1 MKKVTR
7 IITAL
12 LLCLILI
19 PTLAACSDDGIPEGY
34 QLIACDGDEFR
45 LYVPTDWVDNTSSG
59 IACAYYSVDA
69 NVSVSVTVAD
79 DADADMKLED
89 YWAKCDER
97 YAEELKEYTLIAD
110 ECGKTVLGA
119 KEALKKVY
127 TAKLSTYDEATGKNV
142 EGSYKIMQ
150 VIAKNNGKMYL
161 LTFIA
166 PADRY
171 NDFKEVMLGNK
182 DDDGIIKHFEF
193 AKPYKREE
201 EKEIAS
207 NVKAPE
213 GMKLASTDERAYRLF
228 VPKSWV
234 IDQSTDATA
243 AYVSKTDSSNVNV
256 QMYMTSNTAETIDE
270 HWTKLMERYNS
281 LFSKCEEIK
290 DAEKLKVNGVPAQ
303 VHTIE
308 VESGGQ
314 KYIIIQAIY
323 KKTNSEMIY
332 TVTFTATK
340 ENFDNN
346 NYKED
351 VDKIIKSFEI
361 R

>member
-7 IITAL
+7 IIIAL

-69 NVSVSVTVAD
+69 NISVSVTVAD
-79 DADADMKLED
+79 DADADVKLED

-97 YAEELKEYTLIAD
+97 YSEELEEYTLISE

-127 TAKLSTYDEATGKNV
+127 TAKLSVYDEEKGENTKSAF
-142 EGSYKIMQ
+142 KIMQ
-150 VIAKNNGKMYL
+150 VIAKNSGKIYL

-171 NDFKEVMLGNK
+171 NDFKDIMLGND
-182 DDDGIIKHFEF
+182 DDDGIIKHFKF
-193 AKPYKREE
+193 AKPYEREE
-201 EKEIAS
+201 SKEIPT

-228 VPKSWV
+228 VPKAWV
-234 IDQSTDATA
+234 IDQSTDATS

-270 HWTKLMERYNS
+270 YWTRLMARYDS
-281 LFSKCEEIK
+281 IFSECEEIEE
-290 DAEKLKVNGVPAQ
+290 AERLTVNGVPTQ
-303 VHTIE
+303 IHTIN
-308 VESGGQ
+308 VKSGGQ
-314 KYIIIQAIY
+314 EYIIIQAIY

-340 ENFDNN
+340 ENFENN
-346 NYKED
+346 DYKDD